1 MFISHCGRL
10 SMIEA
15 VYRGVPVVG
24 VPIMIDQTSNLQLL
38 ISKNVA
44 VKLDFMTLTKERV
57 LAAVRA
63 ILGNDR

>member
-44 VKLDFMTLTKERV
+44 VKLDFLTLTKESV

>member
-15 VYRGVPVVG
+15 VYRAVPIVG
-24 VPIMIDQTSNLQLL
+24 VPIMIDQNSNLQLL

-44 VKLDFMTLTKERV
+44 VKLDFLTLTKESV
-57 LAAVRA
+57 LAAVRT
-63 ILGNDR
+63 ILDKDR

>member
-15 VYRGVPVVG
+15 AYKGVPVVG
-24 VPIMIDQTSNLQLL
+24 VPIMIDQNPNLQLL

-44 VKLDFMTLTKERV
+44 VKLDFLTLTKESV
-57 LAAVRA
+57 LAAVRT
-63 ILGNDR
+63 ILDNDR